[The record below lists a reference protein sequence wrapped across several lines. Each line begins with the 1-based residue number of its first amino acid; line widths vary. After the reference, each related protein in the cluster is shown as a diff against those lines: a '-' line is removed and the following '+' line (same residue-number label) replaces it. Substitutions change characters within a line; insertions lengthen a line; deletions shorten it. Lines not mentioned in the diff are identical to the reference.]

1 MSATDQDQK
10 RHQQYQGMLSR
21 FTKILVIG
29 LGQLGLPVIKYVKER
44 GFDAYGYG
52 SCAKAMHRVEIIAET
67 KQHQGKYLKYSI

>member
-10 RHQQYQGMLSR
+10 RHNQQYQDMLSL

-44 GFDAYGYG
+44 GF
-52 SCAKAMHRVEIIAET
+52 
-67 KQHQGKYLKYSI
+67 